1 MWKIT
6 QKLTMLEGT
15 AGMDWNDLK
24 CFTVLASTG
33 TLSAAARQLKV
44 DHSTIARR
52 IATLEQDL
60 GARLFDRLPRGYAL
74 TPDGKRLVEQ
84 AMRVEEEVFALER
97 LAQGRE
103 GAAGMVRISAPPGF
117 AGHFLAP
124 RLTALRKRHPAI
136 HIELSGDMETANLS
150 RREADVALRL
160 ARPDCNSLVARR
172 VGLIGFGLFGAP
184 TYVETR
190 PRGDWDFIGY
200 EETLDHV
207 PQQKWLHGFSGA
219 KPLVFRSN
227 DLTSLI
233 NATRAG
239 MGVAVLPFFMVPIQV
254 GLVRLEED
262 SALAPQ
268 PRDLWMVAH
277 SDVRRSPTIRI
288 VMDHLVELIDR
299 DRAFLEGD
307 SRLMTDC
314 VTDSDGSP
322 TARTPAWSA

>member
-1 MWKIT
+1 
-6 QKLTMLEGT
+6 
-15 AGMDWNDLK
+15 MDWNDLK

-74 TPDGKRLVEQ
+74 TSDGERLAEQ
-84 AMRVEEEVFALER
+84 AMRVEAEVFALER

-103 GAAGMVRISAPPGF
+103 GAAAGTVRISAPPGF

-136 HIELSGDMETANLS
+136 HIELSGDFGTANLS

-160 ARPDCNSLVARR
+160 ARPDGNSLVVRR
-172 VGLIGFGLFGAP
+172 VGSIGFGLFGAP
-184 TYVETR
+184 AYVDTT
-190 PRGDWDFIGY
+190 PRAEWDFMGY
-200 EETLDHV
+200 EESLDHV
-207 PQQKWLHGFSGA
+207 PQQEWLHSFSGA

-227 DLTSLI
+227 DLTSLM

-239 MGVAVLPFFMVPIQV
+239 MGVAVLPFFMGPKEA
-254 GLVRLEED
+254 GLVRLDND
-262 SALAPQ
+262 SVPAPQ

-277 SDVRRSPTIRI
+277 SDIRRSPTVRI
-288 VMDHLVELIDR
+288 VMDHLAELIDQ
-299 DRAFLEGD
+299 DRAFLEIGPWPV
-307 SRLMTDC
+307 TDC
-314 VTDSDGSP
+314 VTGTGGS
-322 TARTPAWSA
+322 TTVQTPEWSA